1 MNALADPTL
10 SLLLPQ
16 AACALGL
23 VLVLLL
29 GMRPGGRDGFAL
41 ERWVAALAAAAGLL
55 LVLRVPSGGE
65 TELFRADGM
74 SKAWQIL
81 FHLGTLALFAVL
93 RPRGERPLALALAAL
108 LGMDTIASAN
118 HLFALF
124 LGLELTSLPTYLL
137 VAGLRP
143 GRRSLEAALK
153 YFFAGAAASAL
164 FLMGLA
170 LQYAATG
177 SFSFAGG
184 LPGAASGLALA
195 LMGSAALF
203 KIGAFPFHFWLPD
216 VYEAAEPE
224 LTAWMSTAV
233 KAAGVLILLRILGG
247 HADFDLPDLSRW
259 LPAVAVATMTFANL
273 IALRQSDVRRLL
285 AYSSVSHVGYLTAAV
300 WAWQTG
306 GMPGDALATVYFYL
320 FAYLFMNTGAF
331 LFLRLCGIRELEEL
345 RGFGSRAPL
354 LAGVFALMVFSLAA
368 LPPTTGFLAKFF
380 VVWDLLKAGGTGLAV
395 AVVVNSLVGAGYY
408 LNLIRL
414 MTLEPAGPR
423 TAPAPGRTAPAA
435 ALVLL
440 ACAAFTAGFGL
451 VPGLRE
457 WLAAFLI
464 L

>member
-1 MNALADPTL
+1 MNALDP
-10 SLLLPQ
+10 SLLLLAPH
-16 AACALGL
+16 AAVAAGL

-29 GMRPGGRDGFAL
+29 GMRPGERGSFAL
-41 ERWVAALAAAAGLL
+41 ERWAAVLAAAAGLVL
-55 LVLRVPSGGE
+55 ALRVPSGGE
-65 TELFRADGM
+65 TELFRTDGM
-74 SKAWQIL
+74 SKAWQVL
-81 FHLGTLALFAVL
+81 FHLGTLALLAVL
-93 RPRGERPLALALAAL
+93 RPRGERPLALVLAAL
-108 LGMDTIASAN
+108 LGMDAIASAN
-118 HLFALF
+118 HLFVLF

-137 VAGLRP
+137 VAALRP
-143 GRRSLEAALK
+143 GRRPLEAALK
-153 YFFAGAAASAL
+153 YFFAGGTASAL

-170 LQYAATG
+170 LQYSATG
-177 SFSFAGG
+177 SFALSGG

-224 LTAWMSTAV
+224 LTGWMSTAV
-233 KAAGVLILLRILGG
+233 KSAGVLILLRILAG

-273 IALRQSDVRRLL
+273 IALRQKDVRRLL
-285 AYSSVSHVGYLTAAV
+285 AYSSVSHVGYIAAAV

-306 GMPGDALATVYFYL
+306 GMPGDALATVFFYL
-320 FAYLFMNTGAF
+320 AAYLFMNTGAF
-331 LFLRLCGIRELEEL
+331 LFLRLCGIRTLEEL

-354 LAGVFALMVFSLAA
+354 LAGLFVLMVFSLAA

-395 AVVVNSLVGAGYY
+395 AVVLNSLIGAGYY
-408 LNLIRL
+408 LNLVRL
-414 MTLEPAGPR
+414 MTLEPAGPL
-423 TAPAPGRTAPAA
+423 TAPAPGRAAPAA
-435 ALVLL
+435 AFVLL
-440 ACAAFTAGFGL
+440 ACAGFTACFGL